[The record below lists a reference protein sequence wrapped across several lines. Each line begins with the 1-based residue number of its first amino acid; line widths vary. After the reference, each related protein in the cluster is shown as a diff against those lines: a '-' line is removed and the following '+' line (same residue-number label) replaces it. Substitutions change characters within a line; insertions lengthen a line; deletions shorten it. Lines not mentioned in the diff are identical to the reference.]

1 MIASPLEK
9 THQNIIDFLI
19 GRQPVK
25 TAGKSHNG
33 PIIAARKPLL
43 KVWIICLCRVVDR
56 NSEDNSVRNETPNE
70 EYFFKM
76 RSYTSLGMKF
86 LLAVGLTM
94 TAFSLLIAWSTWQ
107 SNESLMQEL
116 IEQQAGLAMAF
127 DMTIEDTL
135 PALNWKPQHYTPEG
149 LQPETASGEVFSR
162 LQDRYRHRLI
172 RSSGTHLDILLTG
185 ADISRRQ
192 IDLLMAEQGQK
203 KTLTRVL
210 TLDGRK
216 CVAEFRL
223 RQNDSGSPVLH
234 MIAIPLGSYRSE
246 LMTQTL
252 ERFSRMM
259 FALLGLFGA
268 VWMVFQWLVARPL
281 RRIEAYFQKA
291 SQQENDYR
299 FEPLDTHSND
309 EIGRLA
315 QSFNRLGEKLHALY
329 QTLDSKVRM
338 RTFQLQQANT
348 RLRHKV
354 RQCRQTEEQ
363 ATILAHEATAA
374 NRAKSE
380 FLANMSH
387 EIRTPMNAIIGFSD
401 LLYEDD
407 LNEEQRSYVRMICNS
422 SRNLLALINDVLDY
436 SKIEAGKLAI
446 NATECRIGDLL
457 GEIESMLRPMAIG
470 KQIVFDVLQCDFLPE
485 VICIDPVRIRQCL
498 INLINNAIKFTEKG
512 HVFVSVTLQNM
523 DERPFLR
530 FDVEDTGIGIP
541 KEKQKLIFDSFTQA
555 DGATTRKYGGTGL
568 GLAITKKLASLMG
581 GRIELHSEPG
591 KGSVFTLLVPA
602 GVDWPDVDTALWNKY
617 KLIDELIEM
626 TDTEKGSCMFSGKI
640 LVAEDNPSNQKLITI
655 LLQKIGL
662 EVTIADD
669 GSKAVEKCGSETFDL
684 ILMDMQM
691 PNMNGYDAT
700 RQLRKQGVKTPVIAV
715 TANAMMGDE
724 EKCLEAGCDGYI
736 SKPIDRAKLNDVIS
750 QYLGAHVS

>member
-1 MIASPLEK
+1 
-9 THQNIIDFLI
+9 
-19 GRQPVK
+19 
-25 TAGKSHNG
+25 
-33 PIIAARKPLL
+33 
-43 KVWIICLCRVVDR
+43 
-56 NSEDNSVRNETPNE
+56 
-70 EYFFKM
+70 M

-86 LLAVGLTM
+86 LLAVGLAM

-107 SNESLMQEL
+107 SNEALMQEL
-116 IEQQAGLAMAF
+116 IDQQVSLAMAF
-127 DMTIEDTL
+127 EMAMEDTL
-135 PALNWKPQHYTPEG
+135 STVSQSSESYTPEG
-149 LQPETASGEVFSR
+149 LKRESSSSKVFSN
-162 LQDRYRHRLI
+162 LQGKYRHRLI
-172 RSSGTHLDILLTG
+172 QSSGSKLDILLEG
-185 ADISRRQ
+185 ADLPRPR
-192 IDLLMAEQGQK
+192 IDQLMAEQK
-203 KTLTRVL
+203 SNTLNTII

-216 CVAEFRL
+216 CAAEFRVH
-223 RQNDSGSPVLH
+223 QSQAGQPDLH
-234 MIAIPLGSYRSE
+234 MIAIPLDSYKRD

-252 ERFSRMM
+252 ERFSVMM
-259 FALLGLFGA
+259 LTLLALFGT
-268 VWMVFQWLVARPL
+268 VWAVFQGLVTRPL
-281 RRIEAYFQKA
+281 RRIETYFHNACK
-291 SQQENDYR
+291 QENDYL
-299 FEPLDTHSND
+299 FEPLETGRND
-309 EIGRLA
+309 EIGQLA
-315 QSFNRLGEKLHALY
+315 QSFNRLGEKLQALY
-329 QTLDSKVRM
+329 QTLDRKVRM

-363 ATILAHEATAA
+363 ANILAHEATTA

-407 LNEEQRSYVRMICNS
+407 LTEEQHSYVRMICNS

-436 SKIEAGKLAI
+436 SKIEAGKLTI
-446 NATECRIGDLL
+446 NPIECRIGDLI

-470 KQIVFDVLQCDFLPE
+470 KQILFDILQCDFLPE
-485 VICIDPVRIRQCL
+485 STCIDSVRVRQCL
-498 INLINNAIKFTEKG
+498 INLINNAIKFTDKG
-512 HVFVSVTLQNM
+512 HVFVSITLQNI
-523 DERPFLR
+523 DGQPFLR

-541 KEKQKLIFDSFTQA
+541 KNKQKLVFESFTQA

-568 GLAITKKLASLMG
+568 GLAITKKLAELMG
-581 GRIELHSEPG
+581 GRIELQSEPG
-591 KGSVFTLLVPA
+591 KGSVFTLLVPS
-602 GVDWPDVDTALWNKY
+602 GVNWPDVDTALWNKY
-617 KLIDELIEM
+617 KLIDELTEM

-669 GSKAVEKCGSETFDL
+669 GGKAVEKCAAETFDL

-724 EKCLEAGCDGYI
+724 DKCLEAGCDGYI
-736 SKPIDRAKLNDVIS
+736 SKPIDRAKLTEVVS
-750 QYLGAHVS
+750 QYLGAHVG

>member
-1 MIASPLEK
+1 L
-9 THQNIIDFLI
+9 
-19 GRQPVK
+19 
-25 TAGKSHNG
+25 
-33 PIIAARKPLL
+33 
-43 KVWIICLCRVVDR
+43 
-56 NSEDNSVRNETPNE
+56 
-70 EYFFKM
+70 KM

-107 SNESLMQEL
+107 SNESLMQHL
-116 IEQQAGLAMAF
+116 IEEQVNLAMAF
-127 DMTIEDTL
+127 DMAMEE
-135 PALNWKPQHYTPEG
+135 TPPSG
-149 LQPETASGEVFSR
+149 LQPLPSAPDGLKPESRSSEVFNR
-162 LQDRYRHRLI
+162 LADRYRHSLI
-172 RSSGTHLDILLTG
+172 RSRGTELDILLAD
-185 ADISRRQ
+185 ADITRPQ
-192 IDLLMAEQGQK
+192 VNQLIDQARD
-203 KTLTRVL
+203 THAVTRL
-210 TLDGRK
+210 ITLDGRK
-216 CVAEFRL
+216 CIANFRRHTRADGQTDLRMVAI
-223 RQNDSGSPVLH
+223 G
-234 MIAIPLGSYRSE
+234 LGSYRSE
-246 LMTQTL
+246 LMTRTL
-252 ERFSRMM
+252 ERFSMMM
-259 FALLGLFGA
+259 FTLLGLFGA
-268 VWMVFQWLVARPL
+268 VWAVFQRLVTRPL
-281 RRIEAYFQKA
+281 RRIEAYFRKA
-291 SQQENDYR
+291 CKQESDYR
-299 FEPLDTHSND
+299 FEPLDTDSND

-387 EIRTPMNAIIGFSD
+387 EIRTPMNAIIGFGD
-401 LLYEDD
+401 LLCEEDLTED
-407 LNEEQRSYVRMICNS
+407 QRSYVKMICNS

-436 SKIEAGKLAI
+436 SKIEAGKLSI
-446 NATECRIGDLL
+446 NTTECRIGDLL

-470 KQIVFDVLQCDFLPE
+470 KQIVFDILQCDFLPE
-485 VICIDPVRIRQCL
+485 VTCVDPVRVRQCL

-512 HVFVSVTLQNM
+512 HVFVSVTLQNT
-523 DERPFLR
+523 DEQPFLR

-541 KEKQKLIFDSFTQA
+541 QEKQKVIFDSFTQA

-568 GLAITKKLASLMG
+568 GLAITKRLAELMG
-581 GRIELHSEPG
+581 GGIELHSQPG
-591 KGSVFTLLVPA
+591 KGSVFTLMIPS
-602 GVDWPDVDTALWNKY
+602 GVDWPDVDTAIWNKY

-669 GSKAVEKCGSETFDL
+669 GVRAVEKCASETFDL

-700 RQLRKQGVKTPVIAV
+700 RELRKRGVKTPVIAV

-736 SKPIDRAKLNDVIS
+736 SKPIDRAKLNEVVS